1 MAAFPA
7 TVLPVTSIGLSPLVS
22 GAAIR
27 FDEPARPIAAR
38 VAAMA
43 VRFIAEITSASTPVT
58 VAVR

>member
-1 MAAFPA
+1 
-7 TVLPVTSIGLSPLVS
+7 LPVTSIGLSPLVS